1 MKTVFL
7 IEELWIDSMENS
19 YIDALGYKPIG
30 VVEDC
35 ETAEAM
41 VCNSGNVEGSGWPIS
56 VGVSKPR
63 LRVRE
68 LPYI

>member
-19 YIDALGYKPIG
+19 YSDALGYTPIG
-30 VVEDC
+30 VVEDR

-41 VCNSGNVEGSGWPIS
+41 VRDLGDVEGTGWPIS
-56 VGVSKPR
+56 TGVSNPR
-63 LRVRE
+63 LRMRE
-68 LPYI
+68 VPYL